1 MVVATYI
8 RPVNRFSSLGRKW
21 HSGQFKN
28 KDQSYDK
35 KTKLWDSFLLQIFGS
50 KKALT
55 KKQKFAVKLQTVKLF
70 KFTYSELAAG
80 IYVCKGS

>member
-1 MVVATYI
+1 M
-8 RPVNRFSSLGRKW
+8 
-21 HSGQFKN
+21 
-28 KDQSYDK
+28 
-35 KTKLWDSFLLQIFGS
+35 
-50 KKALT
+50 

>member
-1 MVVATYI
+1 MA
-8 RPVNRFSSLGRKW
+8 
-21 HSGQFKN
+21 
-28 KDQSYDK
+28 K
-35 KTKLWDSFLLQIFGS
+35 KQKYETVFLLQIFGS
-50 KKALT
+50 KKAVT

>member
-1 MVVATYI
+1 MN
-8 RPVNRFSSLGRKW
+8 PG
-21 HSGQFKN
+21 
-28 KDQSYDK
+28 
-35 KTKLWDSFLLQIFGS
+35 FLLKIFGS
-50 KKALT
+50 KKAVT